1 MNKATKE
8 MGMIRNQEGNSY
20 DDKLSHQD
28 EHWKTATTHKKRKII
43 PGSNAMKTT
52 HTEKQQWLQ
61 DIPFRNLFGSLIE
74 EMSTDTKE

>member
-43 PGSNAMKTT
+43 PGPSAMKTT
-52 HTEKQQWLQ
+52 HTEKQQ
-61 DIPFRNLFGSLIE
+61 
-74 EMSTDTKE
+74 